1 MVQRAFRPRVLVYTG
16 ILSAIMLAV
25 AVSLFMRTPLKVDVI
40 RDRGALARMV
50 EQGRIENV
58 FRLQIMNA
66 TESTQRY
73 VITVSGLPGV
83 TIASENEV
91 EVLPTEVRSA
101 AIRVQIPPDAA
112 PPGSHPIRFDIRSV
126 GEDASQVHEKAAF
139 LVPR

>member
-1 MVQRAFRPRVLVYTG
+1 MIQRALRPRVLIYSG
-16 ILSAIMLAV
+16 ILLAITLAV
-25 AVSLFMRTPLKVDVI
+25 GISLFMRTPLKVDVI

-58 FRLQIMNA
+58 FRLQVMNA

-73 VITVSGLPGV
+73 VISVTGLPGIE
-83 TIASENEV
+83 IASETEI

-101 AIRVQIPPDAA
+101 AVRVQIPPDAA
-112 PPGSHPIRFDIRSV
+112 TTGSHTIQFDIRSV
-126 GEDASQVHEKAAF
+126 GDDVYQVSEKAAF